1 MSVPV
6 TARLDESVVEAL
18 DRAVE
23 AGLAP
28 NRGAVVSR
36 AVAEW
41 LDRHGENAIVESY
54 RRRYRELDP
63 SHDELL
69 ERLASFSVSACL
81 ADSER

>member
-6 TARLDESVVEAL
+6 TARLDESVVEAV

-28 NRGAVVSR
+28 NRGAVVAR

-41 LDRHGENAIVESY
+41 LDRHGEEAIVESY
-54 RRRYRELDP
+54 RRRYGAPEPDQ
-63 SHDELL
+63 DELM
-69 ERLASFSVSACL
+69 EKLAAFSIAACL
-81 ADSER
+81 ADAER